1 MPYIN
6 VNTPLKI
13 SEEAKEKLAR
23 ELIAAYS
30 QIMQTQLWR
39 PNVGIIEMGKE
50 NLIHLADDVLEPIVM
65 VLVEYRRGRP
75 HELRLQLARRIA
87 KACHQILSF
96 PEKNV
101 LIEFTPH
108 DGNEIYRNGEWVA
121 EWSPS
126 EATSH

>member
-1 MPYIN
+1 MPYLSVN
-6 VNTPLKI
+6 VPLKI
-13 SEEAKEKLAR
+13 QAEAKEQLSR

-30 QIMQTQLWR
+30 EIMQTQLWR
-39 PNVGIIEMGKE
+39 PNVGIIEMGE
-50 NLIHLADDVLEPIVM
+50 GNVVHLVDDALEPILMVM
-65 VLVEYRRGRP
+65 VEYRRGRS

-87 KACHQILSF
+87 KACHQILQF

-121 EWSPS
+121 DWTPS
-126 EATSH
+126 EAATN

>member
-1 MPYIN
+1 MPYLS
-6 VNTPLKI
+6 VNAPFKI
-13 SEEAKEKLAR
+13 SAEAKEQLTR

-30 QIMQTQLWR
+30 EIMQTQLWR
-39 PNVGIIEMGKE
+39 PNVGIIEMGE
-50 NLIHLADDVLEPIVM
+50 GNLAHLADDVLEPIIM

-87 KACHQILSF
+87 KACHQTLQF

-108 DGNEIYRNGEWVA
+108 DGNEIYRNGEWVPD
-121 EWSPS
+121 WTPS
-126 EATSH
+126 EATAK

>member
-1 MPYIN
+1 
-6 VNTPLKI
+6 LKI

>member
-6 VNTPLKI
+6 IHLPFIASK
-13 SEEAKEKLAR
+13 EAKEKLAK
-23 ELIAAYS
+23 ELIATYS
-30 QIMQTQLWR
+30 EIMQTQLWR
-39 PNVGIIEMGKE
+39 PNVGIIEMGE
-50 NLIHLADDVLEPIVM
+50 GNVVHLVDDALEPILMVM
-65 VLVEYRRGRP
+65 VEYRRGRP

-87 KACHQILSF
+87 KACHQILKF

-121 EWSPS
+121 DWNPS
-126 EATSH
+126 EATAN

>member
-1 MPYIN
+1 MPYLS
-6 VNTPLKI
+6 VNAPLKI
-13 SEEAKEKLAR
+13 QAEAKEQLAR

-30 QIMQTQLWR
+30 EIMQTQLWR
-39 PNVGIIEMGKE
+39 PNVGIIEMGE
-50 NLIHLADDVLEPIVM
+50 GNVVHLADDALESIMMVM
-65 VLVEYRRGRP
+65 VEYRRGRP

-87 KACHQILSF
+87 KVCHQILQF

-121 EWSPS
+121 DWTPS
-126 EATSH
+126 EATAN

>member
-1 MPYIN
+1 MPYLSVN
-6 VNTPLKI
+6 VPLKI
-13 SEEAKEKLAR
+13 QAEAKERLAR

-30 QIMQTQLWR
+30 EIMQTQLWR
-39 PNVGIIEMGKE
+39 PNVGIIEMGE
-50 NLIHLADDVLEPIVM
+50 GNVVHLVDDALEPILMVM
-65 VLVEYRRGRP
+65 VEYRRGRP

-87 KACHQILSF
+87 KACHQILKF

-121 EWSPS
+121 DWTPS
-126 EATSH
+126 EAATN